1 MSLFLPHDVPC
12 ARLLSWLWEDVLID
26 TGDLLVY
33 PVSSRPFEKARR
45 CLDIVSM
52 QRFAMLQD
60 HVIES
65 QLVDKLMH
73 RRTRDPQPTVTVSRA
88 REEEGMVRKSSRKSW
103 WVERKVMEIE
113 VGKSSVQNCDTIDS
127 ESNFVP
133 ESDSD
138 TTSDDSNPDLMN
150 SWRVFS
156 QTQIYKR
163 AVTMKKNNQ
172 QLKIML
178 SVAGNSKVVG
188 GFSDVVASRSN
199 RKMCYILWRIFLALK
214 HHLKEAGRFAPPMFT
229 AGRPRRR
236 RAIAV
241 EEAILH
247 YVEC

>member
-52 QRFAMLQD
+52 
-60 HVIES
+60 
-65 QLVDKLMH
+65 
-73 RRTRDPQPTVTVSRA
+73 
-88 REEEGMVRKSSRKSW
+88 
-103 WVERKVMEIE
+103 
-113 VGKSSVQNCDTIDS
+113 
-127 ESNFVP
+127 
-133 ESDSD
+133 
-138 TTSDDSNPDLMN
+138 
-150 SWRVFS
+150 
-156 QTQIYKR
+156 QIYKR